1 MTAFALILAALA
13 AALSLPNLGRAT
25 IPVGT
30 ALAMLNLTLLPDI
43 ALRLAAL
50 SGMPTFLSTGDP
62 IVVGCLMYAGLILLL
77 TGAFADLCSLRR
89 RAHVSATKGAEIG
102 AHTPRRSG
110 PSRAPRPTKH
120 RAHRSRTIPNVCKI
134 ETVRV
139 VIPDDIRG

>member
-89 RAHVSATKGAEIG
+89 RAGAE
-102 AHTPRRSG
+102 PWRRSPG
-110 PSRAPRPTKH
+110 LTAGLVVLT
-120 RAHRSRTIPNVCKI
+120 ALVCGQTAGLAGDWI
-134 ETVRV
+134 F
-139 VIPDDIRG
+139 GLSLAA